1 MAAPPDE
8 GLPGRPEMIAL
19 VLSLSPGTDDR
30 LHRLVT
36 RDGFSDMAAK
46 VGLLLGTREPKR

>member
-1 MAAPPDE
+1 
-8 GLPGRPEMIAL
+8 MIAR
-19 VLSLSPGTDDR
+19 VLSLSLRTDDR

-46 VGLLLGTREPKR
+46 VGLLLVSREPKR